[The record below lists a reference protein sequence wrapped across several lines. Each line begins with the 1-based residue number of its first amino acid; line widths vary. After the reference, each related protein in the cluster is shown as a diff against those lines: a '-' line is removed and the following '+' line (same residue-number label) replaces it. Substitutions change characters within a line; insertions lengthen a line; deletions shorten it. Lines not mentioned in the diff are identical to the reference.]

1 MPKTRKK
8 ISPPYD
14 PQTTDSVTQVS
25 NPTQP
30 PVAPLPSSLH
40 QTSVVDTPP
49 TKHGLGRG
57 GQINRPSWQTSDKRT
72 RFFAIC
78 VTVSNINF
86 SHQKPMPIAINN
98 SLPSIKML
106 IGLLSD
112 EENMMSMLVDTGAA
126 MNTGNKAYHQ
136 WVMSQCPS
144 MVAEYIECGPNTD
157 YDVVQIL
164 AALDLKGTSQP
175 IDHGSMTAVI
185 RYKTP
190 YLIHNSDP
198 LILSFALGT
207 DVALR
212 SVLGIPCLLAMGAV
226 VDLVNG
232 HLDCKELNSVFPLQ
246 LDPPGKGLPDGASLD
261 SFSNAVPAGIP
272 TNVLSQN
279 YSEIQYTASN
289 GTIAP
294 VSESTYSS
302 NIVVNDSSFKGNI
315 TRELV
320 YHSPSDTTST

>member
-1 MPKTRKK
+1 
-8 ISPPYD
+8 
-14 PQTTDSVTQVS
+14 
-25 NPTQP
+25 
-30 PVAPLPSSLH
+30 
-40 QTSVVDTPP
+40 
-49 TKHGLGRG
+49 
-57 GQINRPSWQTSDKRT
+57 
-72 RFFAIC
+72 
-78 VTVSNINF
+78 
-86 SHQKPMPIAINN
+86 MPIAINN

-112 EENMMSMLVDTGAA
+112 DENMMSKLVDTGAA
-126 MNTGNKAYHQ
+126 MNTGNKTYHH
-136 WVMSQCPS
+136 WVMSQRPS

-157 YDVVQIL
+157 YDVVQIS

-175 IDHGSMTAVI
+175 VDHGSMTAVI

-232 HLDCKELNSVFPLQ
+232 HLDCKELNSVFRLQ
-246 LDPPGKGLPDGASLD
+246 LDPPGKCLPDGASFG
-261 SFSNAVPAGIP
+261 SFYNAVPEGIP
-272 TNVLSQN
+272 TNILTNDCSALK
-279 YSEIQYTASN
+279 YTASN

-294 VSESTYSS
+294 VSETTYSS
-302 NIVVNDSSFKGNI
+302 NIVVNDSSLQGCI
-315 TRELV
+315 SRELV
-320 YHSPSDTTST
+320 YHSPSDTTSA